1 MNVLIKLVISGLMIS
16 FKSIFGARKND
27 QKVEMELAEAILEYA
42 CSRSDLDTTAL
53 IINKITKLECDVVQD
68 VLCAI
73 PRDLNVALNEDNLN
87 KKWVLGDHDQFE
99 LQDFRNEWIRVFC
112 WMMKYKSG
120 EASKAEVGN
129 ATNWSFHIHKTFSL
143 NILDRINRSSW
154 QNLLAD
160 DEIKMMSK

>member
-1 MNVLIKLVISGLMIS
+1 MIS
-16 FKSIFGARKND
+16 FKSIFGARKNHH
-27 QKVEMELAEAILEYA
+27 KLEAALAKAILEYA
-42 CSRSDLDTTAL
+42 SSRSDLDTATI

-87 KKWVLGDHDQFE
+87 KNWVLGDHDQFE
-99 LQDFRNEWIRVFC
+99 LQDFRNEWIRVFR

-143 NILDRINRSSW
+143 SILDRLKRSSW
-154 QNLLAD
+154 QNLMTYGG
-160 DEIKMMSK
+160 IKR